1 MMIFDHEQATE
12 GISGLKE
19 KTGKNL
25 PVLKPANPC
34 RFSVRF
40 APERRDIAARPL
52 PTQA

>member
-1 MMIFDHEQATE
+1 MIFEYARATE
-12 GISGLKE
+12 GIAVLKE

-40 APERRDIAARPL
+40 APECRDIAARPL

>member
-1 MMIFDHEQATE
+1 MIFGHGWAIE
-12 GISGLKE
+12 GIVGLKE

-52 PTQA
+52 PAQA